1 MSIKNLIT
9 TTLIFLIF
17 LIFSCKSSDKTSE
30 PTNRKKVL
38 YVNLG
43 IYTPGTKLA
52 FGDPLQASKII
63 ADKYTELHPEITIKF
78 VQQVVI
84 SGSQEGEWLKT
95 QLVGGIAPD
104 IISIMI

>member
-1 MSIKNLIT
+1 M
-9 TTLIFLIF
+9 
-17 LIFSCKSSDKTSE
+17 
-30 PTNRKKVL
+30 
-38 YVNLG
+38 NLG

-63 ADKYTELHPEITIKF
+63 ADKYTQMHPEITIKF
-78 VQQVVI
+78 VQQVTI

-104 IISIMI
+104 IIAQNAEVSWPDVSKGWYIPL